1 MSPVAIPAFNL
12 NGKFLD
18 DQASDSLDLTAP
30 GLPAL
35 AAALISPDGRIP
47 PGEMVLG
54 DIKATAKGSG
64 DLAFGGGLSKGTVTF
79 SGEEGGGFS
88 VGIYSGAASAVR
100 AVDPAAALLG
110 ELTLNPA
117 ELGVPADEVSRYVV
131 VRAAYN
137 IKAAG
142 KGSVALGTGVSG
154 TFSADASSNGLFAVL
169 HRFSDNEPA
178 LSVLG
183 DTFRSWALP
192 SQIRAAD
199 DLVPGTW
206 LLAEVDGAIT
216 IQTGVQAGYD
226 FSWLRQLPDGA
237 LAGPIGLRVQL
248 GASATLGFEA
258 SGKYALVLGREASDQ
273 VLRLRLYKL
282 AKKGWNFALDASAG
296 VKAILPPFFD
306 DQNKKA
312 EDLVA
317 AIFGLNNSQI
327 VEVLRETREFVNSQE
342 SLSDKLAGVL
352 MDLGGAA
359 IQDATGLSEDEI
371 RQAYE
376 TGRQKI
382 LTFLDKF
389 DALQKTG
396 GHDLTSMLLSLSGL
410 DLSKLRAVLQT
421 LSDSADTAAFQT
433 DFLTLIGAAGFER
446 SPAGRFIEASV
457 GPSIGVLAN
466 SETAA
471 KLRNLSTQA
480 LELLN
485 GGTLQKLL
493 DFFRKEVHFDQI
505 LKVANQTDFD
515 SLDNLLKSGIA
526 AFLGKDAALLEDLN
540 KVQVAVR
547 SVIASVDKFYSMA
560 VAAAKKEQEF
570 SFLSRY
576 SRSTTATAL
585 VDISFDLSIPENS
598 LRLQK
603 AIDGDFDDLLL
614 NPAAGVAL
622 NSAELTHNIKRNT
635 STELTL
641 PFGKIT
647 DAVET
652 LSDAK
657 LDITEDNGRV
667 LVYSLDASDSETQR
681 SSLFRAHSGRNS
693 TLTVGA
699 TLPLDVSGRVKVWK
713 DSTYSYTYKME
724 QAVQQLR
731 VSQLLHDT
739 GPLTGLYL
747 PDTFSGD
754 AGFPAFV
761 TELDKALDGK
771 DPHSG
776 PLDIGDTLISLSLAA
791 PPSYLRAW
799 TFASKDRLDFAYTT
813 LSKRLQAKF
822 RSLLLAYYFSDS
834 ARYKDLQPA
843 AAALVFS
850 CLPLS
855 TSIKL
860 KDGED
865 VVDRFD
871 TKADLHWYSGT
882 MSVIT
887 AMANAPQTTAA
898 LALRMKDVR
907 DLLLGIPG
915 MQKTAA
921 FYEPTPEGIRDLIA
935 AALKRTFSNDLVPQL
950 LGGLLLLEAQLVN
963 DAASIGIEMARFR
976 DEAAMRPADALSHL
990 AEFGEKLTNT
1000 FNQVFS
1006 GKTYMSGAAQAL
1018 GTLMFMEA
1026 AAVLDELNPA
1036 GTPGSISALLKLTVI
1051 KSGTLSPDDM
1061 LAGKITDDLILS
1073 EQTFVHA

>member
-1 MSPVAIPAFNL
+1 MSPAAIPAFNL

-18 DQASDSLDLTAP
+18 DQASDSLDLTVP

-35 AAALISPDGRIP
+35 AVALISPDGLIP

-54 DIKATAKGSG
+54 DIKASAKGSG

-79 SGEEGGGFS
+79 SGEADGGFS
-88 VGIYSGAASAVR
+88 VGIYSGAASALR
-100 AVDPAAALLG
+100 ALDPAAGLLG

-117 ELGVPADEVSRYVV
+117 ELGVPAAEVSRYVV

-137 IKAAG
+137 IKATG

-169 HRFSDNEPA
+169 HRFGDQEPA
-178 LSVLG
+178 LTVLG

-192 SQIRAAD
+192 SQIQAAD
-199 DLVPGTW
+199 DLATGTW
-206 LLAEVDGAIT
+206 LLAEVDGSVA

-226 FSWLRQLPDGA
+226 FSWLRALPDGA

-248 GASATLGFEA
+248 GASAALGFEA
-258 SGKYALVLGREASDQ
+258 SGKYALVLGREGSDQ

-282 AKKGWNFALDASAG
+282 AKRGWNFALDASAG
-296 VKAILPPFFD
+296 VKAVLPPFFD
-306 DQNKKA
+306 DQSKKA
-312 EDLVA
+312 EELVA
-317 AIFGLNNSQI
+317 AIFGLNNNQLI
-327 VEVLRETREFVNSQE
+327 EVLRETREFVNSQE

-352 MDLGGAA
+352 MDLGGTA
-359 IQDATGLSEDEI
+359 IQDATGLSEDQI

-376 TGRQKI
+376 TGRQKA
-382 LTFLDKF
+382 LTFLNKI

-396 GHDLTSMLLSLSGL
+396 GHDLTSMLLSLTGL
-410 DLSKLRAVLQT
+410 NLTRLQAVLQT
-421 LSDSADTAAFQT
+421 LSDSADPAAFQA
-433 DFLTLIGAAGFER
+433 DLLGLIGAAGFER
-446 SPAGRFIEASV
+446 TPEGRFIEAAI

-466 SETAA
+466 SATATR
-471 KLRNLSTQA
+471 LRTLSDQA

-493 DFFRKEVHFDQI
+493 DFFRKEVHFDEI

-515 SLDNLLKSGIA
+515 RLDNLLKSRVA

-540 KVQVAVR
+540 KVQLAVR
-547 SVIASVDKFYSMA
+547 SVIANVDKFYSMA

-570 SFLSRY
+570 SFLYRY

-585 VDISFDLSIPENS
+585 LDVNFDLAIPENS
-598 LRLQK
+598 LRLRK

-614 NPAAGVAL
+614 NPAPGITL

-641 PFGKIT
+641 PFGKAT
-647 DAVET
+647 DSVET

-657 LDITEDNGRV
+657 LDVREDNGRV

-699 TLPLDVSGRVKVWK
+699 TLPLDVSGRMKVWK
-713 DSTYSYTYKME
+713 DSTSSYTYKME
-724 QAVQQLR
+724 QAVQQL
-731 VSQLLHDT
+731 STAQLLHDA
-739 GPLTGLYL
+739 GPLTSLYL
-747 PDTFSGD
+747 PDV
-754 AGFPAFV
+754 FPADGFSNFV
-761 TELDKALDGK
+761 AELDKALDDK

-791 PPSYLRAW
+791 PPSLLKAW
-799 TFASKDRLDFAYTT
+799 TFASNDRLDFTYTT

-822 RSLLLAYYFSDS
+822 RSLLLAYYFSDP

-850 CLPLS
+850 CLPIS
-855 TSIKL
+855 TSVTL
-860 KDGED
+860 KDGQD
-865 VVDRFD
+865 VIDHLD
-871 TKADLHWYSGT
+871 TKTDLHWYSGT

-887 AMANAPQTTAA
+887 AMANTPQTQAA
-898 LALRMKDVR
+898 LALRMKDVQQ
-907 DLLLGIPG
+907 LLLGIPV

-921 FYEPTPEGIRDLIA
+921 FYEPTQEGIRGLITA
-935 AALKRTFSNDLVPQL
+935 SLKRTFTNDLVPQL

-963 DAASIGIEMARFR
+963 DAASIGLEMAGFR
-976 DEAAMRPADALSHL
+976 NEAALRPADALSHL
-990 AEFGEKLTNT
+990 SEFGEKLTHT

-1006 GKTYMSGAAQAL
+1006 GKTFMSGAAQAL
-1018 GTLMFMEA
+1018 GTLLFMEA
-1026 AAVLDELNPA
+1026 AAVLDELNPS
-1036 GTPGSISALLKLTVI
+1036 GSPASTAALLKLTVI

-1061 LAGKITDDLILS
+1061 LAGKITDDLVLS
-1073 EQTFVHA
+1073 QQSFVHA